1 MTLLARIQRYYLPS
15 SLTCYLHV
23 RRQHKGPPSLAVLRV
38 AQLDAGRLDV
48 ELASML
54 QEQLRKAFAF
64 FRPVRLLDG
73 TAACM
78 FAAAWRALGSH
89 LVTQRMTLSIAAAGA
104 HQRAGAG
111 TEAAAGLAGE

>member
-78 FAAAWRALGSH
+78 FAAAWRPLGSADDAFH
-89 LVTQRMTLSIAAAGA
+89 AAAGA